1 MATKMQTL
9 AQEALFVQGA
19 YNPIALANSYGKTIL
34 KLREAL
40 QEEGSAS
47 DHEAIRKH
55 PVNRLWVSKLH
66 DMASMGMSDAD
77 QYADAYNWCQEQVNR
92 AAVS

>member
-9 AQEALFVQGA
+9 AQEALFVQSA
-19 YNPIALANSYGKTIL
+19 CNPIALANSYGKMIL

-47 DHEAIRKH
+47 DHEAIRNH
-55 PVNRLWVSKLH
+55 PVNRLWASKLH
-66 DMASMGMSDAD
+66 DMASMGMSNAD
-77 QYADAYNWCQEQVNR
+77 RYADAYSWCLEQIDK